1 MFYRYNLA
9 LHSIIIIDDDDDD
22 DDDDDNDHEIALRS
36 PGSTRFV
43 TGLGTSIHG

>member
-22 DDDDDNDHEIALRS
+22 DDNDHVIALRS

-43 TGLGTSIHG
+43 TGLGTSVHG